1 MSQRWLGAT
10 YHWSHPDERAKLE
23 VPRGLWGFGA
33 FGSGVHFWGDLFGCY
48 LEFVDVALFSQGKM
62 SYIWVRV

>member
-23 VPRGLWGFGA
+23 VQRGLWA
-33 FGSGVHFWGDLFGCY
+33 FGPLELGSFWELLGAEYIFGVIFL
-48 LEFVDVALFSQGKM
+48 AA
-62 SYIWVRV
+62 IWSLWT